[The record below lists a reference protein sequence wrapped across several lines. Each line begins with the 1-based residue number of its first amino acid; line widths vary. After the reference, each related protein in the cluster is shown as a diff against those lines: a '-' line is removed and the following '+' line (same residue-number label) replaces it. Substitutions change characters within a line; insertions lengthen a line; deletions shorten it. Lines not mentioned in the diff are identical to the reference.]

1 MRCTNNT
8 HGKQLL
14 CLLCTAVVF
23 ISGCGITT
31 NKASISN
38 PYNAYSYAN
47 FYTNK
52 AETAAVSDFAA
63 KDLCVTN
70 TINFGTDE
78 TDSQVAQGAGAF
90 NLTTQEVLYSQNIFT
105 QLYPASTTKI
115 LTAYIIIRDCNLND
129 IVTVSESAVNQ
140 AEDSSVCGL
149 KKGDNI
155 TVNDLLYGMML
166 ESGNDAA
173 EALAEYH
180 SQSVEAFA
188 REMTETAHNLGATK
202 SNFKNP
208 SGLPDSD
215 HYTTVY
221 DMYLIFNEALKEPKF
236 VDIISSK
243 TQRVIYTSAN
253 GSVVEK
259 TYSSNNRYHTGGV
272 EEPEGFDVIGGK
284 TGTTYDAGYCLV
296 IYSKNPDGEDIIS
309 IVFKADGRH
318 NLYLLMNQILSRFA
332 K

>member
-1 MRCTNNT
+1 M
-8 HGKQLL
+8 QLL
-14 CLLCTAVVF
+14 CILCTAAVF
-23 ISGCGITT
+23 VSGCNINT
-31 NKASISN
+31 NKNTLSN
-38 PYNAYSYAN
+38 PYDAYSYEN
-47 FYTNK
+47 SYTNK
-52 AETAAVSDFAA
+52 DETTINVEFTAT
-63 KDLCVTN
+63 DLCVTN

-115 LTAYIIIRDCNLND
+115 LTAYIIIRDCSLND
-129 IVTVSESAVNQ
+129 IVTVSESAVDQ
-140 AEDSSVCGL
+140 ADDSSVCGL

-173 EALAEYH
+173 ESLAEHH
-180 SQSVEAFA
+180 SGSVEAFA
-188 REMTETAHNLGATK
+188 KVMTETAHDLGATK
-202 SNFKNP
+202 SNFTNP
-208 SGLPDSD
+208 SGLPNDN

-221 DMYLIFNEALKEPKF
+221 DMYLIFNAALKEPKF
-236 VDIISSK
+236 VEIISSK
-243 TQRVIYTSAN
+243 TKSVIYTAEN
-253 GSVVEK
+253 GNVIEK
-259 TYSSNNRYHTGGV
+259 TYSSNNRYHTGGA

-296 IYSKNPDGEDIIS
+296 IYSKNPAGEDIIS